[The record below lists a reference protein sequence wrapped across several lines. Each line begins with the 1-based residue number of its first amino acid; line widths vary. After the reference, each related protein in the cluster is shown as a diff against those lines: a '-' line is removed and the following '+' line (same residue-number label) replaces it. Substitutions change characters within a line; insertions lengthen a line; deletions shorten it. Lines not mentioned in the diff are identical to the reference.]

1 MTSLCCC
8 SCGKLIGAREEWTLQ
23 CGYSESRQMVPM
35 IVHGTCA
42 RAHAAATRDGFRLG
56 RTYGGSAGSKSDE
69 GGLTNGL

>member
-42 RAHAAATRDGFRLG
+42 RAHAAATRHEFQAQAHIRRQRWAEVG
-56 RTYGGSAGSKSDE
+56 RKVD
-69 GGLTNGL
+69 